1 MVGARETVRSNKDG
15 PQTRA
20 CPDRAPVQ
28 GTAHTL
34 PDATASAATEG
45 PETMIPGRTRCKIP
59 GEEARREL
67 EERGEIRGP

>member
-1 MVGARETVRSNKDG
+1 MRPSNRALNKDG
-15 PQTRA
+15 THTRA

-28 GTAHTL
+28 GTAYTL
-34 PDATASAATEG
+34 PDATASAATEV
-45 PETMIPGRTRCKIP
+45 PETMIPGRSKIP